1 MDDAGRVVAEFGRV
15 ARVQLDVE
23 RPFRHADALAAGLT
37 AGKLRGPKFRTVL
50 RGVYVAAST
59 PRHPVQRVEAAL
71 LIHPPTAF
79 ASHVSAARVYGVP
92 LPSGLAVEHV
102 SVLAA
107 ADRRRRAGVMTHVAA
122 PTTPVVTFRGLRLS
136 SPERLMVEL
145 AGHLNLVDL
154 VVVGDALARRG
165 LTTPEKVVAY
175 AVGTKAE
182 RAAGLVRAEVDSP
195 METRLRLL
203 IVLAGLPEPTVNHV
217 VRWGDGR
224 TRYRFDLAY
233 RDVRV
238 VVEYDGRQHRADLDQ
253 WDRDVERAEWVDDDG
268 WRIVTVH
275 SRGIYRRPD
284 QTLERVRKALA
295 SHGCQGLPKRFSEE
309 WRDYF
314 PVIAER

>member
-1 MDDAGRVVAEFGRV
+1 VDDGRRV
-15 ARVQLDVE
+15 AAESARVDLVLLDVD

-37 AGKLRGPKFRTVL
+37 AGQLRGPRFRTVL
-50 RGVYVAAST
+50 RGVYVAASA

-92 LPSGLAVEHV
+92 LPSGLVAEHV
-102 SVLAA
+102 SVLHA
-107 ADRRRRAGVMTHVAA
+107 ADRRRREGVVTHVAA
-122 PTTPVVTFRGLRLS
+122 ATTPVVTLRGLRVS
-136 SPERLMVEL
+136 SPEQLVVEL
-145 AGHLNLVDL
+145 ADHLNLVDL
-154 VVVGDALARRG
+154 VVVGDALVRRG
-165 LTTPEKVVAY
+165 VTTPGRVTAY
-175 AVGTKAE
+175 AVGT
-182 RAAGLVRAEVDSP
+182 RAAQAAELVRAQVDSP

-217 VRWGDGR
+217 VRWEDGR

-233 RDVRV
+233 PDLRV

-253 WDRDVERAEWVDDDG
+253 WDRDVERAEWLDDDG

-284 QTLERVRKALA
+284 QTLARVRKALA
-295 SHGCQGLPKRFSEE
+295 SRGCQGLPKRFSET
-309 WRDYF
+309 WRGYF